1 MKLKKILAAAAAC
14 AVLFLTAACSA
25 GTDAGV
31 LFREAKMGA
40 EQMKSCSASMK
51 STLVFTANGTRHE
64 FLSSSAM
71 TYTADPFALK
81 AVQSSQNDGQKSSSE
96 TYTVTENGGLWFY
109 GKNAGGWQKTSAAGL
124 DTSPLQQID
133 VLTLLQ
139 YVKDEKYVRETTLN
153 SRKVHK
159 IELKMDSGALRS
171 TIENIVTASG
181 MAGDSKTIVQ
191 TLLNSAPPVYG
202 YGYIDTDSD
211 RLVRIELDTS
221 QILDQVFQNIDGSSV
236 TIHVTKSI
244 ISGDISN
251 IGRAPAVALPEDAK
265 AASSVQ
271 ACG

>member
-1 MKLKKILAAAAAC
+1 
-14 AVLFLTAACSA
+14 
-25 GTDAGV
+25 
-31 LFREAKMGA
+31 
-40 EQMKSCSASMK
+40 
-51 STLVFTANGTRHE
+51 
-64 FLSSSAM
+64 
-71 TYTADPFALK
+71 
-81 AVQSSQNDGQKSSSE
+81 
-96 TYTVTENGGLWFY
+96 
-109 GKNAGGWQKTSAAGL
+109 
-124 DTSPLQQID
+124 
-133 VLTLLQ
+133 
-139 YVKDEKYVRETTLN
+139 
-153 SRKVHK
+153 
-159 IELKMDSGALRS
+159 MDSGALRS